1 MLELHLCL
9 HQKIVLNK
17 VQISI
22 ELVVTKI
29 FYMSCMYAKKKI
41 VIFHRYTIQCIFLR
55 KEKQ

>member
-1 MLELHLCL
+1 MLELRLCL

-22 ELVVTKI
+22 ELAVSKI
-29 FYMSCMYAKKKI
+29 FDLSCMYGKKI